1 MQAFIMINTEPGKV
15 WEVAEAITRIK
26 GLGVG
31 VAHAVAG
38 QYDVIAYVDFN
49 EMTTL
54 GEIIEKVQAIK
65 GVRRTQ
71 TAVAIPRIE

>member
-1 MQAFIMINTEPGKV
+1 MQAFILVNTEPGKI
-15 WEVAEAITRIK
+15 WEVAEAITRIE
-26 GLGVG
+26 GLG
-31 VAHAVAG
+31 VAHAVVG

-49 EMTTL
+49 DMATL
-54 GEIIEKVQAIK
+54 GAIIEKVQAIK